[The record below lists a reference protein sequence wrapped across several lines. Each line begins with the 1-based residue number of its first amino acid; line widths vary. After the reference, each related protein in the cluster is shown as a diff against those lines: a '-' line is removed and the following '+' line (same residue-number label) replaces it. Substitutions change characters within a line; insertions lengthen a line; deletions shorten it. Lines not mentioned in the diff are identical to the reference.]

1 MQQHA
6 TKRKE
11 IKKRIECVIQLARH
25 LLHLVCVCVC
35 VCVCFREDK
44 IHVDMAPYLR
54 KLGWLRGNAFQ
65 MSFKAHQQPGDEL
78 RVLTC

>member
-1 MQQHA
+1 
-6 TKRKE
+6 
-11 IKKRIECVIQLARH
+11 
-25 LLHLVCVCVC
+25 VCVCVF